1 MLAKARNRRVIS
13 AFLLDGCHGLWC
25 WCYAC
30 RRMDFVFRPQF
41 GGKALALIL
50 LTLLFRDSSTVFGSD
65 KYLNTPGGFFKTLGL
80 LLWMVNDRIELDLI
94 NTHFG
99 VCLKK
104 DIQQGNNLTA
114 VYFFV
119 LHGKNARSS
128 WECISGTSPRHSCYC
143 PYIQTNRR
151 KWLMASVYGI
161 ILHISILQLR
171 TDDLW

>member
-99 VCLKK
+99 VCLKNLLTE
-104 DIQQGNNLTA
+104 IQQSNCSLFFCFTWEKCTKLMRMYIWHIATTLLLLSIYSNKQKEMTDGFCIWNHPS
-114 VYFFV
+114 YF
-119 LHGKNARSS
+119 HPPA
-128 WECISGTSPRHSCYC
+128 
-143 PYIQTNRR
+143 
-151 KWLMASVYGI
+151 
-161 ILHISILQLR
+161 
-171 TDDLW
+171 